1 MQKIINLM
9 VDVTGFAT
17 TSRFLD
23 VGSGIGKPNLH
34 VAQYPGVEF
43 SCGIEMEHTRWSL
56 GMTCLN
62 ACLDSAATQQEKEE
76 EKKTKKKKT
85 ANNLLLQG
93 NTMFLHNNIC
103 EAKTFDPFTHV
114 YMFSIGFP
122 PPLWTKLSEMW
133 NSSGSSSELEG
144 SRNCEYL
151 ICYHGPKAII
161 EDYEF
166 DVTLLAQ
173 MPTSMHGSKEG
184 HMGYIYKR
192 KQKSAPAR
200 DHKPR
205 FRGQKQR
212 TSSRRVV
219 KCDPLFQHSW
229 DLVQKGFN
237 PLRDHVCQKVQETL
251 SGGRRTRRS
260 TQ

>member
-1 MQKIINLM
+1 MGEL
-9 VDVTGFAT
+9 
-17 TSRFLD
+17 
-23 VGSGIGKPNLH
+23 
-34 VAQYPGVEF
+34 
-43 SCGIEMEHTRWSL
+43 SCGVEMEHSRWFL
-56 GMTCLN
+56 GMTCLKSV
-62 ACLDSAATQQEKEE
+62 LDAAQVQQQQNKPMDDESSIR
-76 EKKTKKKKT
+76 
-85 ANNLLLQG
+85 G
-93 NTMFLHNNIC
+93 NCMFLHNNIL

-192 KQKSAPAR
+192 KPKSIHAR
-200 DHKPR
+200 DRKPR
-205 FRGQKQR
+205 A
-212 TSSRRVV
+212 
-219 KCDPLFQHSW
+219 
-229 DLVQKGFN
+229 
-237 PLRDHVCQKVQETL
+237 
-251 SGGRRTRRS
+251 SGEK
-260 TQ
+260 